1 MVGKGEYDVEAHY
14 CLSCGQ
20 RLEIRNI
27 GGENRKACPGC
38 SFVFWGN
45 YSIGVGAL
53 IMKDEKILLVRRRQD
68 PGKGLWTNPG
78 GYIEQYEPIEKT
90 IVREVFE
97 ETGITTRVNGIIA
110 LGDLPRNV
118 HNVYL
123 VFLMDYVEG
132 HPQPDK
138 VEVDDAGFF
147 SLNDMESMNVA
158 DLTRRLAR
166 IAFQQPSYG
175 LISDPKPIPSLPG
188 YGLYHVQRL

>member
-1 MVGKGEYDVEAHY
+1 MLVKGGDYMEARF

-20 RLEIRNI
+20 RLEVRSM
-27 GGENRKACPGC
+27 GGENRKACPSC

-53 IMKDEKILLVRRRQD
+53 IMKDKKILLVRRCQE

-78 GYIEQYEPIEKT
+78 GYIEQYEPIEKS
-90 IVREVFE
+90 IVREVYE
-97 ETGITTRVNGIIA
+97 ETGIKSRVKGIVAI
-110 LGDLPRNV
+110 GDLPRNV

-123 VFLMDYVEG
+123 VFLMDYIEG
-132 HPQPDK
+132 HPQADK

-147 SLNDMESMNVA
+147 SQNDMELMDVA
-158 DLTRRLAR
+158 DLTRRLAC
-166 IAFQQPSYG
+166 IAFEQPSYG
-175 LISDPKPIPSLPG
+175 LISDTKPMLSLPN

>member
-1 MVGKGEYDVEAHY
+1 VEAHY

-20 RLEIRNI
+20 HLEIRNI
-27 GGENRKACPGC
+27 GGENRKACPSC
-38 SFVFWGN
+38 SFIFWGN

-53 IMKDEKILLVRRRQD
+53 IMKGEKILLVRRSQD

-78 GYIEQYEPIEKT
+78 GYIEQYEPIEKSIT
-90 IVREVFE
+90 REVFE
-97 ETGITTRVNGIIA
+97 ETGIISRVNGIIA
-110 LGDLPRNV
+110 LGDLPRTI

-132 HPQPDK
+132 HPQADK

-158 DLTRRLAR
+158 DLTRRLVR
-166 IAFQQPSYG
+166 IAFEQPSYG
-175 LISDPKPIPSLPG
+175 LISDPKPIISLPG
-188 YGLYHVQRL
+188 YRLYHVQHL